1 MKKVV
6 LIPFIWF
13 SVFLLFSQTRQIE
26 SLQQQQQQLQE
37 EIKNTNR
44 LYLDVKKQ
52 TTTILDRINL
62 INKQISSRKTLI
74 TMQREEIEAL
84 HREESRLQGEIA
96 RLKKELK
103 GKQENYANAM
113 RGMLNNQ
120 YRQNRLLFI
129 LSGKSPGESLRR
141 MQYLRDYSKWQ
152 QSQAEEIKK
161 QNSEISASM
170 EALIKTRADREKAL
184 TTLEQEQQRLQ
195 GEEKAR
201 QTEIAEARGKQDQLQ
216 RTLQDKQRRVNQLNA
231 QIEKLIAEEVARIER
246 EAEAARR
253 AEEAE
258 TKRRAAEEESRRKA
272 AEAVAKPRR
281 ETESNKKTA
290 VTAKDAD
297 KKVETTPTSPA
308 TPATPSAAGPRIE
321 AGRSTASTETFNL
334 SKNFAANK
342 GKLPLPVTGTAS
354 IVGNFGAKKHSEWNV
369 TTNSNGIDIQAQKGA
384 SIRSVFE
391 GEVSKVFSF
400 PGSNTCVIV
409 RHGEYYT
416 FYANIY
422 DLFVKQGDKVKTG
435 QSLGRIYTDPDSG
448 VSTMHFQLWQKTT
461 KLNPAPWLN
470 K

>member
-1 MKKVV
+1 M
-6 LIPFIWF
+6 
-13 SVFLLFSQTRQIE
+13 
-26 SLQQQQQQLQE
+26 
-37 EIKNTNR
+37 
-44 LYLDVKKQ
+44 
-52 TTTILDRINL
+52 
-62 INKQISSRKTLI
+62 
-74 TMQREEIEAL
+74 
-84 HREESRLQGEIA
+84 
-96 RLKKELK
+96 
-103 GKQENYANAM
+103 
-113 RGMLNNQ
+113 
-120 YRQNRLLFI
+120 
-129 LSGKSPGESLRR
+129 
-141 MQYLRDYSKWQ
+141 
-152 QSQAEEIKK
+152 
-161 QNSEISASM
+161 
-170 EALIKTRADREKAL
+170 
-184 TTLEQEQQRLQ
+184 
-195 GEEKAR
+195 
-201 QTEIAEARGKQDQLQ
+201 
-216 RTLQDKQRRVNQLNA
+216 
-231 QIEKLIAEEVARIER
+231 
-246 EAEAARR
+246 
-253 AEEAE
+253 
-258 TKRRAAEEESRRKA
+258 
-272 AEAVAKPRR
+272 
-281 ETESNKKTA
+281 
-290 VTAKDAD
+290 
-297 KKVETTPTSPA
+297 ETTPT

-461 KLNPAPWLN
+461 KLNPTPWLN